1 MAKGYLIAQVFT
13 ARQAIPIEN
22 AAVLVTRKN
31 GSGDDLISYQ
41 FTNSSG
47 ETQKI
52 EIEAPEMGLSQ
63 EPGNFE
69 PFAVVDI
76 RIEHPGYYPVIIH
89 DAQVFANTTTEQQT
103 EMIPVADNLNP
114 VQEGSENI
122 FVTPQNL

>member
-22 AAVLVTRKN
+22 AAVLVTKKN
-31 GSGDDLISYQ
+31 GTGDDLVAYQ

-52 EIEAPEMGLSQ
+52 EIETPEIGLSQ

-76 RIEHPGYYPVIIH
+76 LSLIH
-89 DAQVFANTTTEQQT
+89 
-103 EMIPVADNLNP
+103 I
-114 VQEGSENI
+114 
-122 FVTPQNL
+122 